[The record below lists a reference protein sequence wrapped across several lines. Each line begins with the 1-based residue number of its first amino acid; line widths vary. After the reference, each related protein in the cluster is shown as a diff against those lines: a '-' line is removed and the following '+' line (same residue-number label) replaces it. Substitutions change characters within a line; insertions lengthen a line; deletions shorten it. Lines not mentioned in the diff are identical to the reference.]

1 MTSERRTIDPTLLNT
16 LALLAIV
23 AGAVVTA
30 YGIGYGVVKYY
41 QYKPLSI
48 YEFPLAKEQIRKEQ
62 LRNARPSV
70 PLIVI
75 DTHEGELEN
84 QRRAKLRQQATEKA
98 IYIGVVGGL
107 ILFTGVV
114 LIAVARRAPSRFT

>member
-41 QYKPLSI
+41 QYKPVFVPEGYIDARTDRFGFKRL
-48 YEFPLAKEQIRKEQ
+48 EQSFRQ
-62 LRNARPSV
+62 A
-70 PLIVI
+70 
-75 DTHEGELEN
+75 DAQMEN
-84 QRRAKLRQQATEKA
+84 QRRATLRQQATEKA
-98 IYIGVVGGL
+98 IHIAAVGGI
-107 ILFTGVV
+107 ILFCGVV
-114 LIAVARRAPSRFT
+114 LIAVAKRAPSRFT